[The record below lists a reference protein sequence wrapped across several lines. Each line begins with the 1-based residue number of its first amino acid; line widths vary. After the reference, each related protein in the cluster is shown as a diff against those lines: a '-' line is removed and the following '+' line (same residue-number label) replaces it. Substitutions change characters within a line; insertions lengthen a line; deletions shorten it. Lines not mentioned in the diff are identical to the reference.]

1 MCSLPPARIDG
12 EKAFVSR
19 TEKRQYTILGG
30 SREGYFFGVSF
41 FFLSTRGLEI
51 RGTDSM
57 YVY

>member
-1 MCSLPPARIDG
+1 
-12 EKAFVSR
+12 
-19 TEKRQYTILGG
+19 LGG